1 MRTVISKRKLWRRV
15 EWALTAMLIAVP
27 LVLVAVWLA
36 LHHKPSW
43 YVPAILDQTRIQ
55 QARRQ
60 AVTTADFISDRM
72 VEGRPFTVV
81 LTEQSVN
88 EWLTALP
95 HAWPDAR
102 DALPPEFS
110 NPAIGFRD
118 GKLWIG
124 AHYVAEKWQAIIS
137 LGLRFDSSK
146 DKAELAIT
154 LEGACGGSLP
164 LPKMIVRQAFEQLLG
179 QGRRGKRELNGT
191 TRPLLDAL
199 QAIQSADEL
208 FEGVAVKNRF
218 VWFNGERPYRIE
230 SIEIGKGEL
239 RLTIEPL

>member
-1 MRTVISKRKLWRRV
+1 
-15 EWALTAMLIAVP
+15 MLIAAP
-27 LVLVAVWLA
+27 LVFVAIWLA

-43 YVPAILDQTRIQ
+43 YVPAILDEAGIH

-72 VEGRPFTVV
+72 VEGNPFTVV
-81 LTEQSVN
+81 LTEQPVN

-110 NPAIGFRD
+110 NPTIGFRD
-118 GKLWIG
+118 GRLWIG
-124 AHYVAEKWQAIIS
+124 AHYVAETWQAIIS
-137 LGLRFDSSK
+137 LGLRFDASN
-146 DKAELAIT
+146 DKAALTIT
-154 LEGACGGSLP
+154 LEGAYIGSLP
-164 LPKMIVRQAFEQLLG
+164 LPKMIVRQAFERLLR
-179 QGRRGKRELNGT
+179 QGRQGKRELNGT

-199 QAIQSADEL
+199 QTIQSADEL

-218 VWFNGERPYRIE
+218 VWFNGERPYRIQ
-230 SIEIGKGEL
+230 SVEIGEGKL